1 MNRWNFPFTIFL
13 LVITVSTL
21 YSQKYGN
28 EKVQFEIGVSLR
40 DSSESVFIEV
50 VNLNN
55 SQSDTVTVLGN
66 WEPGNGFD
74 WWIEK
79 DPDQED
85 DCEKANHSIQPLRL
99 PRVSH
104 STFQLGH
111 VTPLCLPAVAF
122 AKIGARPI
130 SPSCCRTPSPAW

>member
-85 DCEKANHSIQPLRL
+85 DCDLKAPS
-99 PRVSH
+99 V
-104 STFQLGH
+104 
-111 VTPLCLPAVAF
+111 
-122 AKIGARPI
+122 I
-130 SPSCCRTPSPAW
+130 S